1 MTAPALAVLL
11 GTRPEAIKLSPVI
24 RALATAG
31 APPLVVVTGQHD
43 EMLQPILQDLGIVP
57 AENLEVMSPAQGLA
71 SLSARV
77 LEAVDALLAR
87 HPLRTVIVQGDTTS
101 AVMAGLAAFY
111 RAVRVAHVE
120 AGLRTNVP
128 RNPFPEE
135 MNRRLLARVADLH
148 FAPTEAARRHLL
160 DEGVAASSVH
170 LVGNTVVDALF
181 DARDR
186 LLPGRA
192 PDDVTGP
199 LIASGRRIVL
209 LTAHRRESFGEDLR
223 AIGEGVRALARDLAD
238 DVAVA
243 YPLHLNPEVSG
254 PMRDLLGHE
263 PGVHLLPPLPYLSF
277 LRLLLASTLVIT
289 DSGGVQ
295 EEATALGKP
304 FLVVRKASERLEAVD
319 AGVGELVGTDAGAI
333 AIAASRLLR
342 DDALYARR
350 AVPSAVFGDGRA
362 AERIAAVLVRGASA
376 GTAGPPSARR

>member
-1 MTAPALAVLL
+1 
-11 GTRPEAIKLSPVI
+11 
-24 RALATAG
+24 
-31 APPLVVVTGQHD
+31 
-43 EMLQPILQDLGIVP
+43 
-57 AENLEVMSPAQGLA
+57 
-71 SLSARV
+71 
-77 LEAVDALLAR
+77 
-87 HPLRTVIVQGDTTS
+87 
-101 AVMAGLAAFY
+101 MAGLAAFY
-111 RAVRVAHVE
+111 RGVRVAHVE

-135 MNRRLLARVADLH
+135 MNRRLLARVADVH

-160 DEGVAASSVH
+160 DEGVAESSVH

-192 PDDVTGP
+192 PDEVTAS

-223 AIGEGVRALARDLAD
+223 AIGEAVRQVARDFAG

-243 YPLHLNPEVSG
+243 YPLHLNPNVAG
-254 PMRDLLGHE
+254 PMRDLLGRE
-263 PGVHLLPPLPYLSF
+263 PGIHLLPPLPYLPF
-277 LRLLLASTLVIT
+277 LCLLLASTLVIT

-333 AIAASRLLR
+333 AGAAGRLLR
-342 DDALYARR
+342 DAALYARR
-350 AVPSAVFGDGRA
+350 AVPSTVFGDGRA
-362 AERIAAVLVRGASA
+362 AERIAAELLREASA
-376 GTAGPPSARR
+376 GTGGRPSARP

>member
-1 MTAPALAVLL
+1 LPAPALAVLL

-24 RALATAG
+24 RALAAAG

-43 EMLQPILQDLGIVP
+43 EMLQPILGDLGIVP
-57 AENLEVMSPAQGLA
+57 AENLQVMAPAQGLA

-77 LEAVDALLAR
+77 LEATDGLLSR
-87 HPLRTVIVQGDTTS
+87 HRLDTVIVQGDTTS

-111 RAVRVAHVE
+111 RGVRVAHVE
-120 AGLRTNVP
+120 AGLRTHVP

-135 MNRRLLARVADLH
+135 MNRRLLARVADVH

-160 DEGVAASSVH
+160 DEGVAESSVH

-192 PDDVTGP
+192 ADEETAP

-209 LTAHRRESFGEDLR
+209 LTAHRRESFGDDLR
-223 AIGEGVRALARDLAD
+223 AIGEGVRRVARDFAG
-238 DVAVA
+238 DVVVA
-243 YPLHLNPEVSG
+243 YPLHLNPNVAG
-254 PMRDLLGHE
+254 PMRDLLAGE
-263 PGVHLLPPLPYLSF
+263 PGVHLLPPLPYLPF

-304 FLVVRKASERLEAVD
+304 FLVVRKASERLEGVD

-333 AIAASRLLR
+333 AGAAGRLLS
-342 DDALYARR
+342 DSPLYARR
-350 AVPSAVFGDGRA
+350 AVPSTVFGDGGA
-362 AERIAAVLVRGASA
+362 AERIAAVLLREANG
-376 GTAGPPSARR
+376 GTGGRTPARQ